1 MAKLENYEFTLQG
14 RMPILMHSEDIEG
27 ADRVKAWRR
36 DPLHKNT
43 DRGDDRHPAWTW
55 VTYLYIDSKTGLIS
69 IPQTSLIKML
79 VEAGKSFK
87 MPGSRKTLKG
97 AVAALVQFNLINYPL
112 TFDGDKQVNYEA
124 LLPIADMEKFDKQA
138 EEVRK
143 LGFTIDMRRVT
154 VGTNK
159 HIRCR
164 PHFHNWSITGRIRVD
179 NTDGTIDKTTVEE
192 LFNFAGRF
200 QGLCDYRPSARNP
213 GPFGTFDATVKR
225 VKE

>member
-14 RMPILMHSEDIEG
+14 RMPILMHSEDIPG
-27 ADRVKAWRR
+27 ADRVSAWRK

-43 DRGDDRHPAWTW
+43 PKGDDRHPAWTW
-55 VTYLYIDSKTGLIS
+55 VTYLYLDSVEGFVG
-69 IPQTSLIKML
+69 IPQTSLIKLL

-87 MPGSRKTLKG
+87 MPGSRKSLKG
-97 AVAALVQFNLINYPL
+97 AVAALVQFDRINYPL
-112 TFDGDKQVNYEA
+112 TFDGDKQVNYDA
-124 LLPIADMEKFDKQA
+124 LAPIADMETFDEQA
-138 EEVRK
+138 AAVKK

-164 PHFHNWSITGRIRVD
+164 PHFHNWLLSGCIRVD
-179 NTDGTIDKTTVEE
+179 NTDGTLDQNTVEE
-192 LFNFAGRF
+192 LFNYAGRF

-225 VKE
+225 IKE